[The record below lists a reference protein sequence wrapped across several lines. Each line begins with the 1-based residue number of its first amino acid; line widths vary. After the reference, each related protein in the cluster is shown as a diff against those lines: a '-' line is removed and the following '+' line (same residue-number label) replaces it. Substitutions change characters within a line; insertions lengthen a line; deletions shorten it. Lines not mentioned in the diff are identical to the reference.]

1 MENNNDMLDI
11 LLSAIGNTSEKDDK
25 DKDNDK
31 DNSSDF
37 DFSGID
43 LDMIMKL
50 GDIISGLNSTDKDT
64 ELLIAL
70 KPYLRDQNQAKIDT
84 AIKLFRLISL
94 IPVIKETGLFDNI
107 F

>member
-1 MENNNDMLDI
+1 MENNNDMLNI
-11 LLSAIGNTSEKDDK
+11 LLSAIGDKSESKK
-25 DKDNDK
+25 SEMENESE
-31 DNSSDF
+31 NF

-50 GDIISGLNSTDKDT
+50 GDIISGLNTTDKDT

-70 KPYLRDQNQAKIDT
+70 KPYLKEKNQAKIDT
-84 AIKLFRLISL
+84 AIKLFRLVSIL
-94 IPVIKETGLFDNI
+94 PAIKETGLFDNL

>member
-1 MENNNDMLDI
+1 MENTNDMLDI
-11 LLSAIGNTSEKDDK
+11 LLSAMGNTSEKSNGNEEEK
-25 DKDNDK
+25 E
-31 DNSSDF
+31 SDSF

-50 GDIISGLNSTDKDT
+50 GEIMSGLNSTDKDT

-70 KPYLRDQNQAKIDT
+70 KPYLKEKNQAKIDT
-84 AIKLFRLISL
+84 AVKLFRLISL
-94 IPVIKETGLFDNI
+94 LPMLKETGLFDNL

>member
-11 LLSAIGNTSEKDDK
+11 LLSAISSTSEKDDK

-31 DNSSDF
+31 DNSSGF

-94 IPVIKETGLFDNI
+94 LPVMKETGLFDNL